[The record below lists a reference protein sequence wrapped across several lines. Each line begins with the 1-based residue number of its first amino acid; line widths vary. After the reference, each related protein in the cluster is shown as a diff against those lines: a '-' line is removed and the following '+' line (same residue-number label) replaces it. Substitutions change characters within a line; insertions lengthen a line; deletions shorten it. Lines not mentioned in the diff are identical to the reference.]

1 MIFPVLGLP
10 GAKAANQANHSVIFR
25 SAPVL
30 GLAGGKIIDGSKSR
44 DPLNTGALSVLR
56 PGVLMGKITASGKY
70 APSIL
75 GVTTGTNAQNGTA
88 YTSGGTSIAVSAATA
103 VEIARRVGTSG
114 NLYFVGPP
122 TASGTVAVLG
132 PIAFSAINTTTG
144 VITTATLGADL
155 VIGSLV
161 CAADG
166 THLPRTIIGDG
177 MGGFGIPVVDPFTQS
192 DIDVPFP
199 EFPIGGTII
208 SANIINWPADAST
221 KTWIFTKLNADGQAH
236 FTGDHNY

>member
-10 GAKAANQANHSVIFR
+10 GGKAPNQATHGIIFR

-30 GLAGGKIIDGSKSR
+30 GLAGGKIIAGASSR
-44 DPLNTGALSVLR
+44 DPLNTGAEHVLR
-56 PGVLMGKITASGKY
+56 AGVLMGKITASGKY

-75 GVTTGTNAQNGTA
+75 GVTTGTGAQNGTA
-88 YTSGGTSIAVSAATA
+88 YTSGGTSIAVAPAVA

-114 NLYFVGPP
+114 NLYYVGPP
-122 TASGTVAVLG
+122 SAAGTVAVLG

-144 VITTATLGADL
+144 VITTATLGANL

-161 CAADG
+161 CAPDG
-166 THLPRTIIGDG
+166 THIPMTIIGDG
-177 MGGFGIPVVDPFTQS
+177 FGGFGVPVVDPMTNTS
-192 DIDVPFP
+192 IDVPFP
-199 EFPIGGTII
+199 EFPIGGTLI

-221 KTWIFTKLNADGQAH
+221 RTWIFDKLNQSAGGH
-236 FTGDHNY
+236 FTGDHLY